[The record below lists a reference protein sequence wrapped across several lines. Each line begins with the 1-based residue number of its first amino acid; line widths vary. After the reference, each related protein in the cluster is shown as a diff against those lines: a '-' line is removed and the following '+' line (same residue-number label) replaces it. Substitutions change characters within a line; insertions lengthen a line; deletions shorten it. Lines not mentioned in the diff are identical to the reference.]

1 MCNQQSDGEF
11 MKDIKSLQVN
21 ELFTKWWTERWVRG
35 IVLLLIPIGIVDTI
49 YTIGIAQAYG
59 VQAEFNPITR
69 TLLEAGLW
77 LPWSLLNIGGFML
90 FCMLAG
96 SYYLHT
102 RWNPGGPDT
111 FWLSLIISLRV
122 AMAGYNVTFLY
133 LPFVVT
139 VYPPFWVALFSF
151 SFTLYSMNKLL
162 KRRHDLSWSQT
173 RYYLTSKV
181 QDYKD
186 AKLIE
191 SAGIPDEESSE
202 SPDTSLLQKQV
213 KDEIKK
219 DRSKED
225 QPIWQYTWV
234 KRAAY
239 LTGSLLSFVMMGL
252 TIQVISEVSGLNA
265 YTDGPYFILN
275 DFTGPPVMASFI
287 AILFCMGLSIAF
299 IMKAFSTTQEF
310 EL

>member
-1 MCNQQSDGEF
+1 
-11 MKDIKSLQVN
+11 MKDIKTLQIN

-49 YTIGIAQAYG
+49 YTIAISQIYG

-69 TLLEAGLW
+69 TLLEVGLW

-90 FCMLAG
+90 FCMMAG

-111 FWLSLIISLRV
+111 FWLSFIIALRV

-139 VYPPFWVALFSF
+139 IYPPFWAALFCF
-151 SFTLYSMNKLL
+151 GFTLYSMNKLL
-162 KRRHDLSWSQT
+162 KRQHDLSWSQT
-173 RYYLTSKV
+173 KYMVTSRV

-186 AKLIE
+186 TKLIKSVGVPE
-191 SAGIPDEESSE
+191 EEAPDISTWNKEI
-202 SPDTSLLQKQV
+202 KQEIKEDRV
-213 KDEIKK
+213 KD
-219 DRSKED
+219 DR
-225 QPIWQYTWV
+225 PLWQHAWV
-234 KRAAY
+234 RRTAY
-239 LTGSLLSFVMMGL
+239 LAGSVLSFILMGIS
-252 TIQVISEVSGLNA
+252 IQVISEVSGLNQ
-265 YTDGPYFILN
+265 YSDGPYFILN
-275 DFTGPPVMASFI
+275 DFTGPPVMASFV
-287 AILFCMGLSIAF
+287 AIIFCMGLSLAF

-310 EL
+310 NI

>member
-1 MCNQQSDGEF
+1 
-11 MKDIKSLQVN
+11 MKNIKSLQVDD
-21 ELFTKWWTERWVRG
+21 LFTKWWTERWVRG

-49 YTIGIAQAYG
+49 YTIAIAQVYG
-59 VQAEFNPITR
+59 AQAEFNPITR

-90 FCMLAG
+90 FCMMAG

-102 RWNPGGPDT
+102 RWNSGGPDT

-122 AMAGYNVTFLY
+122 GMAGYNVTFLY

-139 VYPPFWVALFSF
+139 IYPPFWAALFSF

-162 KRRHDLSWSQT
+162 KRKHDMSWSQAKYT
-173 RYYLTSKV
+173 ITNRV
-181 QDYKD
+181 QQYKD

-191 SAGIPDEESSE
+191 SAGIPEEE
-202 SPDTSLLQKQV
+202 SPDISSLHRDV
-213 KDEIKK
+213 KEEIKQ
-219 DRSKED
+219 DRSKEEK
-225 QPIWQYTWV
+225 PIWQYTWV

-239 LTGSLLSFVMMGL
+239 LTGSLLSFLMMGL
-252 TIQVISEVSGLNA
+252 TIQVISEVTGLSA

-275 DFTGPPVMASFI
+275 DFTGPPVMASFL
-287 AILFCMGLSIAF
+287 AIIFCMGLSIAF

-310 EL
+310 NL